1 MDDSGSPVW
10 SPAAVGVGNLHAV
23 DRHQMEVRMTFL
35 KRIALVAL
43 PALLAVSCAEL
54 GASDKAMIE
63 AASATAGEAKSA
75 AANATAAAEAAAR
88 RAEAAARAAEEAEA
102 RAMRAAAEAK
112 AAGDK
117 ADRIFRKRLRK

>member
-1 MDDSGSPVW
+1 MDGGVKPVW
-10 SPAAVGVGNLHAV
+10 SHAAAGADSLCTV
-23 DRHQMEVRMTFL
+23 DWHRMEVRMTFL

-88 RAEAAARAAEEAEA
+88 RAEAAARAAEEAGA

>member
-1 MDDSGSPVW
+1 MDDRVKPVW
-10 SPAAVGVGNLHAV
+10 SQAGIGADSLRIV
-23 DRHQMEVRMTFL
+23 DWHLMEVRMTFL
-35 KRIALVAL
+35 KRIALVTL